1 VNKLYLKSWDK
12 LILVLIFLGVVFYLN
27 SLFGKGSGT
36 SVSNGTAQ
44 NPATSVTTTP
54 NTQFQAQPLTP
65 TPTIVNS
72 IQRIRG
78 GTEGEGFDN

>member
-1 VNKLYLKSWDK
+1 MNKLYLKPWDK

-27 SLFGKGSGT
+27 SLFGKGPGAT
-36 SVSNGTAQ
+36 VSNSATQ

-54 NTQFQAQPLTP
+54 NTQFQTQPSTP

-78 GTEGEGFDN
+78 GAEGEGFDN